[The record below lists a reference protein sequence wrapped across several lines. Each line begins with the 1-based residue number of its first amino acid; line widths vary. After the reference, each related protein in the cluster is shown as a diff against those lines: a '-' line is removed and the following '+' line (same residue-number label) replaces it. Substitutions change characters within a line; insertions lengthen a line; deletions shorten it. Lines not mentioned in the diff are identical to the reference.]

1 MRMQVSGITVAVT
14 KKDIKNIHLSVM
26 PPNGDVRISAPLK
39 LSDESIK
46 IFVRTKVAWI
56 KRQQEKFAN
65 QARLSEREY
74 VSGESIFIFGRQY
87 YLRVQ
92 HDRVNGFVIDG
103 QNVVLTVRE
112 ASTAQQRENYVNE
125 KLREMLVAEIE
136 KRLPAW
142 EKKTHLKCNGCQT
155 KIMQNKW
162 GSCNPAGKLWFNG
175 THTHPL
181 SGLRDTART
190 PSPESPPPQ
199 QRLHRAA
206 RQVHALLARSPQ
218 RTQRFCPHADEIVL
232 RSSFIPKN

>member
-26 PPNGDVRISAPLK
+26 PPDGAVRISAPLN

-87 YLRVQ
+87 YLRVE
-92 HDRVNGFVIDG
+92 HDRANGFVIDG

-136 KRLPAW
+136 KRLPTW
-142 EKKTHLKCNGCQT
+142 EKKTHLKCNGWQT

-162 GSCNPAGKLWFNG
+162 GSCNPAGKLWFNLHLA
-175 THTHPL
+175 HTPIRCL
-181 SGLRDTART
+181 DYVI
-190 PSPESPPPQ
+190 
-199 QRLHRAA
+199 LHELLHLKVR
-206 RQVHALLARSPQ
+206 HHNKDYIALLDKYMPFWQEVRKELND
-218 RTQRFCPHADEIVL
+218 FVL
-232 RSSFIPKN
+232 MPMK

>member
-26 PPNGDVRISAPLK
+26 PPDGAVRISAPLN

-87 YLRVQ
+87 YLRVE
-92 HDRVNGFVIDG
+92 HDRANGFVIDG

-142 EKKTHLKCNGCQT
+142 EKLGAL
-155 KIMQNKW
+155 
-162 GSCNPAGKLWFNG
+162 PVKL
-175 THTHPL
+175 
-181 SGLRDTART
+181 A
-190 PSPESPPPQ
+190 PSTCWAPTTFATSS
-199 QRLHRAA
+199 RAN
-206 RQVHALLARSPQ
+206 S
-218 RTQRFCPHADEIVL
+218 
-232 RSSFIPKN
+232 